1 MYLLRRSAVGA
12 GRAAAN
18 ATAPVQ
24 YGDTTIVRR
33 VDQRRV
39 SYLDGASSLG
49 VGSVGISPAWV
60 AGASAVV
67 SGLSF
72 STALCSGR
80 NSVLSGSGASS
91 TLLGASEVILRRYEH
106 EAAGLVSS

>member
-1 MYLLRRSAVGA
+1 VGEGSRARPSAA
-12 GRAAAN
+12 RLKA
-18 ATAPVQ
+18 
-24 YGDTTIVRR
+24 
-33 VDQRRV
+33 QRRV

-72 STALCSGR
+72 STALCSVR

-106 EAAGLVSS
+106 EAAGLVLQLRLF

>member
-1 MYLLRRSAVGA
+1 MLRY
-12 GRAAAN
+12 RAALTQPSKA
-18 ATAPVQ
+18 
-24 YGDTTIVRR
+24 
-33 VDQRRV
+33 QRRV

-72 STALCSGR
+72 STALCAVR

-91 TLLGASEVILRRYEH
+91 TLLGASDVILRRYEH